1 MDYFNNVLTT
11 FLGLECVSSFAV
23 YARSE
28 SSWIS
33 SENILNCVPK
43 MKEGLM
49 YLEQHEGEYLMTLFT
64 FLGELTL

>member
-1 MDYFNNVLTT
+1 MDYFNNVPTT

-49 YLEQHEGEYLMTLFT
+49 CLEQHEGEYLMT
-64 FLGELTL
+64 